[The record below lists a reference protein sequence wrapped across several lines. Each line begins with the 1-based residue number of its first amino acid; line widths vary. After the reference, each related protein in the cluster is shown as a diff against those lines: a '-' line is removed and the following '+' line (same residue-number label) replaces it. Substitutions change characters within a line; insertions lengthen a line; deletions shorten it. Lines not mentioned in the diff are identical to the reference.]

1 MTGTRRIGAPW
12 LIWTLFLIGLVA
24 CSNSQSAF
32 AADDGVNFTRQIQP
46 ILARRCVACHGPD
59 KGEGGL
65 RLHESEP
72 ALAELDSGARAIVP
86 GNPTESELLARISST
101 DESTRMPPE
110 GEPLKPAEIELL
122 RQWIAEGAKW
132 EQHWAFQPLRQVE
145 PPAVKDTAW
154 PLQPVD
160 FFILHQLERR
170 NLRPAPPADKRTLIR
185 RVYYDLTGLPPTE
198 EQVRKFVEDQRPE
211 AYEELIDEL
220 LASPH
225 YGEQWGRHWLDL
237 VRYAETNSFERDGAK
252 PNAWK
257 YRDYVVNSFNDD
269 KPYDQFVR
277 EQLAGDELDQVTKE
291 TLTAT
296 GFYRLGIWDD
306 EPADPLQAQY
316 DELDNIVSTIGQV
329 YLGLTINCARC
340 HDHKIDPITQAD
352 YYSLLAFL
360 ADVTPYGRRGSDPR
374 ASSQIDVT
382 PPEVTDAYK
391 RLDQLQQEQETRARE
406 IEQTGIVKM
415 SAPDQRRTEG
425 DERNAVLKEKLQAN
439 ISPQEWEEYQR
450 LQGEIELTKQQRR
463 KLPERES
470 VMGLGGYEPK
480 PRTTHVLM
488 RGSPLAEGDEVQPRF
503 LDLYR
508 DPAPVVPAD
517 PPADGPAGRRR
528 LLADWIVAPNNRLTA
543 RVMANRVWQFHFGR
557 GIVRSA
563 NNFGQLGTPPT
574 HPDLLEWLAGRHVSV
589 GWRFKP
595 LHREILLSQT
605 YRMSSQGDP
614 QALAADPTNDLFW
627 RFDMRRLSAEEL
639 RDSIL
644 AVTGELNREVG
655 GPSFYE
661 TIPQEVLAGQSVPG
675 AGWGQSSELERS
687 RRSLYIHVKRSLVTP
702 LLSTFD
708 FPDTDTSCEARF
720 VTVQP
725 GQALSLLNGDF
736 LHVRA
741 GVLAD
746 RVRREVG
753 ADRRA
758 QVERTLQLVL
768 TRQAEAQ
775 EIEEGL
781 ALIDRLIS
789 RHGVSADEAFRY
801 YCLAALNLNEF
812 IYLD

>member
-1 MTGTRRIGAPW
+1 MLLLLAVAGWSGPQRADGAE
-12 LIWTLFLIGLVA
+12 
-24 CSNSQSAF
+24 
-32 AADDGVNFTRQIQP
+32 DGVNFARQIQP
-46 ILARRCVACHGPD
+46 LLARRCVACHGPD

-86 GNPTESELLARISST
+86 GQPDQSELLNRVSST

-132 EQHWAFQPLRQVE
+132 EQHWAFQPLRKVE
-145 PPAVKDTAW
+145 PPVVKDTSW
-154 PLQPVD
+154 PRQSVD
-160 FFILHQLERR
+160 YFILHQLERR
-170 NLRPAPPADKRTLIR
+170 GLRPAPPADKRTLIR
-185 RVYYDLTGLPPTE
+185 RVYYDLTGLPPTAE
-198 EQVRKFVEDQRPE
+198 EVAQFVQDERPE
-211 AYEELIDEL
+211 AYEELVDRL

-277 EQLAGDELDQVTKE
+277 EQLAGDELDRVTKE

-329 YLGLTINCARC
+329 YLGLTVNCARC

-352 YYSLLAFL
+352 YYGLLAFL

-391 RLDQLQQEQETRARE
+391 RLDELQQQLETRARE
-406 IEQTGIVKM
+406 IEQTGIVKL
-415 SAPDQRRTEG
+415 SATDQRRTEG

-439 ISPQEWEEYQR
+439 ISPQEWDEYQR

-488 RGSPLAEGDEVQPRF
+488 RGSPLAEGDEVQPRY
-503 LDLYR
+503 LELYR
-508 DPAPVVPAD
+508 EPAPAVPAD

-528 LLADWIVAPNNRLTA
+528 ILADWIVAPTNRLTA

-557 GIVRSA
+557 GIVRST

-574 HPDLLEWLAGRHVSV
+574 HPELLEWLAARLVAD
-589 GWRFKP
+589 GWRLKP

-644 AVTGELNREVG
+644 AATGELNREVG

-675 AGWGQSSELERS
+675 SGWGQSSDRDRA

-725 GQALSLLNGDF
+725 GQALSLLNGEF
-736 LHVRA
+736 LHLRA
-741 GVLAD
+741 GALAD
-746 RVRREVG
+746 RVRREAG

-758 QVERTLQLVL
+758 QVDRTLQLVL
-768 TRQAEAQ
+768 TRQADAQ
-775 EIEEGL
+775 EIDEGL
-781 ALIDRLIS
+781 ALIDKLMT